1 MPMGSP
7 TDPNPIF
14 EPITRFI
21 FSAMNPEYLK
31 KTRIRRFSATD
42 SINTV
47 FPFQLPLFSE
57 IFRARNQFKKVERIK
72 MVIQTGSPQ
81 A

>member
-1 MPMGSP
+1 MGSP

-42 SINTV
+42 SVNAA
-47 FPFQLPLFSE
+47 FPFQLFLFSE
-57 IFRARNQFKKVERIK
+57 IFKARNQFIKVDTIRIE
-72 MVIQTGSPQ
+72 IQTGSPQ